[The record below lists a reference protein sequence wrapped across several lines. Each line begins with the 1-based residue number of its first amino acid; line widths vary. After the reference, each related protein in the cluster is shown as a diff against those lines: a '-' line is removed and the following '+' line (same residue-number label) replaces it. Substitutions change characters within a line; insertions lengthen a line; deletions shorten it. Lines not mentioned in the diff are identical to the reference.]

1 MKRILGL
8 DHGERRIGLA
18 LSDPLQIIAKPF
30 KTLDLLNHNNIFQT
44 INDIVIENNI
54 ESIVVGYPLT
64 LQNDLSI
71 QTEKVLK
78 FVAELKKNVSI
89 DVFLY
94 DERLSSY
101 IAKKSLIS
109 QGIKTG
115 HNKDEIDKTAA
126 AVFLQNYLDEQK

>member
-30 KTLDLLNHNNIFQT
+30 KTLDLLNHENVFKTINNI
-44 INDIVIENNI
+44 IIENNI

-64 LQNDLSI
+64 LRNDLSI

-94 DERLSSY
+94 DERLSSN
-101 IAKKSLIS
+101 IAKKSLIP

>member
-78 FVAELKKNVSI
+78 FVTELKKNVSI

-94 DERLSSY
+94 DERLSSN
-101 IAKKSLIS
+101 IAKISLIS

>member
-30 KTLDLLNHNNIFQT
+30 KTLDLLNHKNIFQT

-94 DERLSSY
+94 DERLSSN
-101 IAKKSLIS
+101 ITKKSLIS